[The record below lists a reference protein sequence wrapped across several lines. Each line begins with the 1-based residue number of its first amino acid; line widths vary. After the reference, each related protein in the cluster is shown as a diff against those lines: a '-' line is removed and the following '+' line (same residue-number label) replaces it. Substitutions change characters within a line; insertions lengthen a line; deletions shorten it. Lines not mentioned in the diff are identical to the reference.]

1 MSRMTGAEAIVKSL
15 RQYGTDTLFGLP
27 GGQTYHLFDA
37 VYNEGDGI
45 RVFNSRH
52 EQGVA
57 YMAYGYARSSG
68 RVGVYTVVP
77 GPGVLNTGSALCTA
91 YAGNERV
98 LCLAGQIPS
107 QWIGKGIGF
116 LHEIPDQLGI
126 LQRLTKWAER
136 IEAPADAPRLVN
148 RAFREMCSGRPR
160 PVALE
165 MAPDV
170 MGLQEDVELLPPS
183 PAPEPAQADPDLLEA
198 AARLLGKARRPLIVF
213 GHGCVDAGEELLQV
227 AKILQAPCTTQ
238 WGGKGIIDE
247 RHYLSQPYSAGHR
260 LWAGADAVLA
270 AGTRLDIPQ
279 LQWGLDDG
287 LKIVRIDIDPVQL
300 ANIAEPEIG
309 IVADAKSALADLV
322 TALERHNIAR
332 KSREEELTCLKT
344 AMFREYEQNVGPQME
359 ILKVI
364 REELPEDG
372 FLVDEV
378 TQVGYA
384 SWFGFPVYRPRHF
397 ISSGYQGNLGY
408 GYTTA
413 LGVQAAH
420 PGKKVVALGGDGGF
434 MYQATELATAVK
446 YRLNLVNI
454 VFNNH
459 SYGNV
464 QRAQQEE
471 FGGNVIGSDLSNPDF
486 VRFAES
492 FGAPGLRVE
501 TAGQLRKALRQAFRE
516 TGPVLIEMPSAG
528 MPNPWPYILMPRN
541 RGLKTGDR
549 GRI

>member
-1 MSRMTGAEAIVKSL
+1 MKMITGAEALIKSV
-15 RQYGTDTLFGLP
+15 RRYGVDTIFGLP

-37 VYNEGDGI
+37 IYNEGDSLRI
-45 RVFNSRH
+45 INSRH

-57 YMAYGYARSSG
+57 YMAYGYARSTG

-77 GPGVLNTGSALCTA
+77 GPGTLNTTSALCTA

-107 QWIGKGIGF
+107 QWIGKGVGF

-136 IEAPADAPRLVN
+136 IETPAQAPRLVN
-148 RAFREMCSGRPR
+148 QAFREMNTGRTR
-160 PVALE
+160 PAALE
-165 MAPDV
+165 MAPDI
-170 MGLQEDVELLPPS
+170 MGMREDVELLPPS
-183 PAPEPAQADPDLLEA
+183 PVPEPVQADPDLVEA
-198 AARLLGKARRPLIVF
+198 AARLLGKAKRPLIVF
-213 GHGCVDAGEELLQV
+213 GHGCVDAGPELV
-227 AKILQAPCTTQ
+227 RAAEILQAPCTTL
-238 WGGKGIIDE
+238 WNGKGIIDD
-247 RHYLSQPYSAGHR
+247 RHYLSQPYSAGHQ
-260 LWAGADAVLA
+260 LWATADVVLA
-270 AGTRLDIPQ
+270 VGTRLDNPQ
-279 LQWGLDDG
+279 LQWGLDDD
-287 LKIVRIDIDPVQL
+287 LKIVRIDIDPAQIG
-300 ANIAEPEIG
+300 NIANPEIG
-309 IVADAKSALADLV
+309 IAADAKSALSDLV
-322 TALERHNIAR
+322 AALARHNIAR
-332 KSREEELTCLKT
+332 KSRRDELIGLKT
-344 AMFREYEQNVGPQME
+344 AMFKKFEQDVGPQMR
-359 ILKVI
+359 ILKII

-384 SWFGFPVYRPRHF
+384 SWYGFPVYRPRHF

-413 LGVQAAH
+413 LGVQVAN
-420 PGKKVVALGGDGGF
+420 PDKKVVALGGDGGF
-434 MYQATELATAVK
+434 MYQATEMATAVK

-471 FGGNVIGSDLSNPDF
+471 FGGKVIGSDLCNPDF

-492 FGAPGLRVE
+492 FGALGLRVE
-501 TAGQLRKALRQAFRE
+501 TTGQLRKALQTAFRE
-516 TGPVLIEMPSAG
+516 TGPVLIEMPSDG
-528 MPNPWPYILMPRN
+528 MPSPWPYILLPRN
-541 RGLKTGDR
+541 RGL
-549 GRI
+549 

>member
-1 MSRMTGAEAIVKSL
+1 MTTMTGAEAIIKSV
-15 RQYGTDTLFGLP
+15 RRHGVDTIFGLP

-37 VYNEGDGI
+37 IHNEGDSLRI
-45 RVFNSRH
+45 INSRH

-57 YMAYGYARSSG
+57 YMAYGYARSTG
-68 RVGVYTVVP
+68 RAGVYTVVP
-77 GPGVLNTGSALCTA
+77 GPGILNTTSALCTA

-107 QWIGKGIGF
+107 QWIGKGVGF

-136 IEAPADAPRLVN
+136 IETPAHAPRLVN
-148 RAFREMCSGRPR
+148 RAFQELNSGRIR

-165 MAPDV
+165 MAPDI
-170 MGLQEDVELLPPS
+170 MGMQEDVELLPAS
-183 PAPEPAQADPDLLEA
+183 PVPGPLQGDPDLIEA
-198 AARLLGKARRPLIVF
+198 AARLLGKAKRPLIVI
-213 GHGCVDAGEELLQV
+213 GHGCVDAGPELLQV
-227 AKILQAPCTTQ
+227 AQALQAPCTTL
-238 WGGKGIIDE
+238 WSGKGIVDD
-247 RHYLSQPYSAGHR
+247 RHYLSQPYSAAHR
-260 LWAGADAVLA
+260 LWAVADAILA
-270 AGTRLDIPQ
+270 IGTRLDIPQ
-279 LQWGLDDG
+279 LQWGLDDD
-287 LKIVRIDIDPVQL
+287 LKIVRIDIDAAQIG
-300 ANIAEPEIG
+300 NIANPEIG
-309 IVADAKSALADLV
+309 IVADAKSALSDLV
-322 TALERHNIAR
+322 TALARHNTAR
-332 KSREEELTCLKT
+332 KSRKEELTALKT
-344 AMFREYEQNVGPQME
+344 AMFKKFEQDVGPQMR

-384 SWFGFPVYRPRHF
+384 SWYGFPVYRPRHF
-397 ISSGYQGNLGY
+397 IGSGYQGNLGY

-413 LGVQAAH
+413 LGVQAAN
-420 PGKKVVALGGDGGF
+420 PGRKVVVLGGDGGF
-434 MYQATELATAVK
+434 MYQATEMATAVK

-501 TAGQLRKALRQAFRE
+501 STEQLRKALQMAFKE

-528 MPNPWPYILMPRN
+528 MPSPWPYILMPRN
-541 RGLKTGDR
+541 RGL
-549 GRI
+549 

>member
-1 MSRMTGAEAIVKSL
+1 MNKMSGAEALIKSV
-15 RQYGTDTLFGLP
+15 RRYDVDTIFGLP

-37 VYNEGDGI
+37 VYNEGDAI
-45 RVFNSRH
+45 RIFNSRH

-57 YMAYGYARSSG
+57 YMAYGYARSTG

-77 GPGVLNTGSALCTA
+77 GPGILNTTSALCTA

-107 QWIGKGIGF
+107 KWIGKGVGF

-136 IEAPADAPRLVN
+136 IEKPADAPRLVN
-148 RAFREMCSGRPR
+148 QAFREMNSGRPR

-165 MAPDV
+165 MAPDI
-170 MGLQEDVELLPPS
+170 MGLQEEVELLPPS
-183 PAPEPAQADPDLLEA
+183 PAPEPLRADPDLIEA
-198 AARLLGKARRPLIVF
+198 AARLLGKAKQPLIVF
-213 GHGCVDAGEELLQV
+213 GHGCVDAGTELLQ
-227 AKILQAPCTTQ
+227 AAEILQAPCTTL
-238 WGGKGIIDE
+238 WSGKGIIDD
-247 RHYLSQPYSAGHR
+247 RHYLSQPYAAGHQ
-260 LWAGADAVLA
+260 LWATADVVLA
-270 AGTRLDIPQ
+270 VGTRLDNPQ
-279 LQWGLDDG
+279 LQWGLDDE
-287 LKIVRIDIDPVQL
+287 LKIIRIDIDAEQIT
-300 ANIAEPEIG
+300 NIADPEIG
-309 IVADAKSALADLV
+309 IVADAKSALSDLIS
-322 TALERHNIAR
+322 ALARHNNAR
-332 KSREEELTCLKT
+332 KLRKEELTGLKA
-344 AMFREYEQNVGPQME
+344 AMFRKFEQDVGPQMR

-364 REELPEDG
+364 REELPADG

-384 SWFGFPVYRPRHF
+384 SWYGYPVYRPRHF

-413 LGVQAAH
+413 LGVQIAN
-420 PGKKVVALGGDGGF
+420 PDKKVVVLGGDGGF
-434 MYQATELATAVK
+434 MYQATEMATAVK

-464 QRAQQEE
+464 QRAQQEQ
-471 FGGNVIGSDLSNPDF
+471 FGGNVIGSDLTNPDF

-492 FGAPGLRVE
+492 FGATGFRVE
-501 TAGQLRKALRQAFRE
+501 TTEQLRKALQAAFKE

-528 MPNPWPYILMPRN
+528 MPNPWTYILLPRN
-541 RGLKTGDR
+541 RG
-549 GRI
+549 

>member
-1 MSRMTGAEAIVKSL
+1 MENFQMNKMTGAEALIKSV
-15 RQYGTDTLFGLP
+15 RGYDVDTIFGLP

-37 VYNEGDGI
+37 VYNEGDAI
-45 RVFNSRH
+45 RIFNSRH

-57 YMAYGYARSSG
+57 YMAYGYARSTG

-77 GPGVLNTGSALCTA
+77 GPGILNTTSALCTA

-107 QWIGKGIGF
+107 KWIGKGVGF

-136 IEAPADAPRLVN
+136 IEKPADAPRLVN
-148 RAFREMCSGRPR
+148 QAFREMNSGRPR

-165 MAPDV
+165 MAPDI
-170 MGLQEDVELLPPS
+170 MGLQEEVELLPPS
-183 PAPEPAQADPDLLEA
+183 PAPEPLRADPDLIEA
-198 AARLLGKARRPLIVF
+198 AARLLGKAKQPLIVF
-213 GHGCVDAGEELLQV
+213 GHGCVDAGTELLQ
-227 AKILQAPCTTQ
+227 AAEILQAPCTTL
-238 WGGKGIIDE
+238 WSGKGIIDD
-247 RHYLSQPYSAGHR
+247 RHYLSQPYAAGHQ
-260 LWAGADAVLA
+260 LWATADVVLA
-270 AGTRLDIPQ
+270 VGTRLDNPQ
-279 LQWGLDDG
+279 LQWGLDDE
-287 LKIVRIDIDPVQL
+287 LKIIRIDIDAEQIT
-300 ANIAEPEIG
+300 NIADPEIG
-309 IVADAKSALADLV
+309 IVADAKSALSDLIS
-322 TALERHNIAR
+322 ALARHNNAR
-332 KSREEELTCLKT
+332 KLRKEELTGLKA
-344 AMFREYEQNVGPQME
+344 AMFRKFEQDVGPQMR

-384 SWFGFPVYRPRHF
+384 SWYGYPVYRPRHF

-413 LGVQAAH
+413 LGVQIAN
-420 PGKKVVALGGDGGF
+420 PDKKVVVLGGDGGF
-434 MYQATELATAVK
+434 MYQATEMATAVK

-464 QRAQQEE
+464 QRAQQEQ
-471 FGGNVIGSDLSNPDF
+471 FGGNVIGSDLTNPDF

-492 FGAPGLRVE
+492 FGAPGFRVE
-501 TAGQLRKALRQAFRE
+501 TTGQLRKALQAAFKE

-528 MPNPWPYILMPRN
+528 MPNPWPYILLPRA
-541 RGLKTGDR
+541 RS
-549 GRI
+549 

>member
-1 MSRMTGAEAIVKSL
+1 MTTMNGAEAIIESV
-15 RQYGTDTLFGLP
+15 RQHGVDTIFGLP

-37 VYNEGDGI
+37 IYNAGDGI
-45 RVFNSRH
+45 SIVNSRH

-57 YMAYGYARSSG
+57 YMAYGYARATG
-68 RVGVYTVVP
+68 KVGVYSVVP
-77 GPGVLNTGSALCTA
+77 GPGVLNTTSALCTA

-107 QWIGKGIGF
+107 EWIGKGVGF

-136 IEAPADAPRLVN
+136 IETPAAAPRLVN
-148 RAFREMCSGRPR
+148 RAFREMHSGRPR

-170 MGLQEDVELLPPS
+170 MGREEDVALLPPS
-183 PAPEPAQADPDLLEA
+183 PLPQPAPADPDLTEA
-198 AARLLGKARRPLIVF
+198 AARLLGKAKQPLILI
-213 GHGCVDAGEELLQV
+213 GHGCVDAGAELLQV
-227 AKILQAPCTTQ
+227 AEMLQAPCTAL
-238 WGGKGIIDE
+238 WNGKGTIDD
-247 RHYLSQPYSAGHR
+247 RHYLSQPYAAGHK
-260 LWAGADAVLA
+260 LWAGADVVLA
-270 AGTRLDIPQ
+270 VGTRLDNPQ
-279 LQWGLDDG
+279 LQWGLDDE
-287 LKIVRIDIDPVQL
+287 LKIVRIDIDPAQV
-300 ANIAEPEIG
+300 ANIATPEVG
-309 IVADAKSALADLV
+309 IIADARSALADLAA
-322 TALERHNIAR
+322 ALPRHNMAR
-332 KSREEELTCLKT
+332 TPRRQELTDLKA
-344 AMFREYEQNVGPQME
+344 AMFREFEQNVGPQME

-384 SWFGFPVYRPRHF
+384 SWYGFPVYQPRHF

-413 LGVQAAH
+413 LGVQVAH
-420 PGKKVVALGGDGGF
+420 PDKKVVALGGDGGF

-454 VFNNH
+454 VFNNNA
-459 SYGNV
+459 YGNV
-464 QRAQQEE
+464 KRAQQEE
-471 FGGNVIGSDLSNPDF
+471 FGGNIIGSDLANPDF

-492 FGAPGLRVE
+492 FGVPGFRAK
-501 TAGQLRKALRQAFRE
+501 TPAQLRQALKAAFKE
-516 TGPVLIEMPSAG
+516 PGPALIEMPGAD
-528 MPNPWPYILMPRN
+528 MPSPWPYILLPRV
-541 RGLKTGDR
+541 RS
-549 GRI
+549 

>member
-1 MSRMTGAEAIVKSL
+1 MNKMTGAEALIKSV
-15 RQYGTDTLFGLP
+15 RSYDVDTIFGLP

-37 VYNEGDGI
+37 VYNEGDAI
-45 RVFNSRH
+45 RIFNSRH

-57 YMAYGYARSSG
+57 YMAYGYARSTG

-77 GPGVLNTGSALCTA
+77 GPGILNTTSALCTA

-107 QWIGKGIGF
+107 KWIGKGVGF

-136 IEAPADAPRLVN
+136 IEKPADAPRLVN
-148 RAFREMCSGRPR
+148 QAFREMNSGRPR

-165 MAPDV
+165 MAPDI
-170 MGLQEDVELLPPS
+170 MGLQEEVELLPPS
-183 PAPEPAQADPDLLEA
+183 PAPEPLRADPDLIEA
-198 AARLLGKARRPLIVF
+198 AARLLGKAKQPLIVF
-213 GHGCVDAGEELLQV
+213 GHGCVDAGTELLQ
-227 AKILQAPCTTQ
+227 AAEILQAPCTTL
-238 WGGKGIIDE
+238 WSGKGIIDD
-247 RHYLSQPYSAGHR
+247 RHYLSQPYAAGHQ
-260 LWAGADAVLA
+260 LWATADVVLA
-270 AGTRLDIPQ
+270 VGTRLDNPQ
-279 LQWGLDDG
+279 LQWGLDDE
-287 LKIVRIDIDPVQL
+287 LKIIRIDIDAEQIT
-300 ANIAEPEIG
+300 NIADPEIG
-309 IVADAKSALADLV
+309 IVADAKSALSDLIS
-322 TALERHNIAR
+322 ALARHNNAR
-332 KSREEELTCLKT
+332 KLRKEELTGLKA
-344 AMFREYEQNVGPQME
+344 AMFRKFEQDVGPQMR

-384 SWFGFPVYRPRHF
+384 SWYGYPVYRPRHF

-413 LGVQAAH
+413 LGVQIANTD
-420 PGKKVVALGGDGGF
+420 KKVVVLGGDGGF
-434 MYQATELATAVK
+434 MYQATEMATAVK

-464 QRAQQEE
+464 QRAQQEQ
-471 FGGNVIGSDLSNPDF
+471 FGGNVIGSDLTNPDF

-492 FGAPGLRVE
+492 FGAPGFRVDTTE
-501 TAGQLRKALRQAFRE
+501 QLRKALQAAFKE

-528 MPNPWPYILMPRN
+528 MPSPWPYIILPRA
-541 RGLKTGDR
+541 RP
-549 GRI
+549 

>member
-1 MSRMTGAEAIVKSL
+1 MNKMTGAEALIKSVH
-15 RQYGTDTLFGLP
+15 RYDVNTIFGLP

-37 VYNEGDGI
+37 VYNEGDTI
-45 RVFNSRH
+45 RIFNSRH

-57 YMAYGYARSSG
+57 YMAYGYARSTG

-77 GPGVLNTGSALCTA
+77 GPGILNTTSALCTA

-107 QWIGKGIGF
+107 KWIGKGVGF

-136 IEAPADAPRLVN
+136 IEKPADTPRLVN
-148 RAFREMCSGRPR
+148 QAFREMNSGRPR

-165 MAPDV
+165 MAPDI
-170 MGLQEDVELLPPS
+170 MGLQEEVELLPPS
-183 PAPEPAQADPDLLEA
+183 PAPEPLRADPDLIEA
-198 AARLLGKARRPLIVF
+198 AARLLGKAKQPLIVF
-213 GHGCVDAGEELLQV
+213 GHGCVDAGTELLQ
-227 AKILQAPCTTQ
+227 AAEILQAPCTTL
-238 WGGKGIIDE
+238 WSGKGIIDD
-247 RHYLSQPYSAGHR
+247 RHYLSQPYAAGHQ
-260 LWAGADAVLA
+260 LWATADVVLA
-270 AGTRLDIPQ
+270 VGTRLDNPQ
-279 LQWGLDDG
+279 LQWGLDDE
-287 LKIVRIDIDPVQL
+287 LKIIRIDIDAEQIT
-300 ANIAEPEIG
+300 NIADPEIG
-309 IVADAKSALADLV
+309 IVADAKSSLSDLV
-322 TALERHNIAR
+322 TALTRHNIAR
-332 KSREEELTCLKT
+332 KSGKEELTGLKA
-344 AMFREYEQNVGPQME
+344 AMFRKFEQDVGPQMS

-384 SWFGFPVYRPRHF
+384 SWYGFPVYRPRHF

-413 LGVQAAH
+413 LGVQIAN
-420 PGKKVVALGGDGGF
+420 PDKKVVVLGGDGGF
-434 MYQATELATAVK
+434 MYQATEMATAVK

-464 QRAQQEE
+464 QRAQQEQ
-471 FGGNVIGSDLSNPDF
+471 FGGNVIGSDLTNPDF

-492 FGAPGLRVE
+492 FGAPGFRVDTTE
-501 TAGQLRKALRQAFRE
+501 QLRKALQAAFKE

-528 MPNPWPYILMPRN
+528 MPSPWPYIILPRA
-541 RGLKTGDR
+541 RP
-549 GRI
+549 

>member
-1 MSRMTGAEAIVKSL
+1 MNKMTGAEALIKSV
-15 RQYGTDTLFGLP
+15 RSYDVDTIFGLP

-37 VYNEGDGI
+37 VYNEGDAI
-45 RVFNSRH
+45 RIFNSRH

-57 YMAYGYARSSG
+57 YMAYGYARSTG

-77 GPGVLNTGSALCTA
+77 GPGILNTTSALCTA

-107 QWIGKGIGF
+107 KWIGKGVGF

-136 IEAPADAPRLVN
+136 IEKPADAPRLVN
-148 RAFREMCSGRPR
+148 QAFREMNSGRPR

-165 MAPDV
+165 MAPDI
-170 MGLQEDVELLPPS
+170 MGLQEEVEQLPPS
-183 PAPEPAQADPDLLEA
+183 PAPEPLRADPDLIEA
-198 AARLLGKARRPLIVF
+198 AARLLGKAKQPLIVF
-213 GHGCVDAGEELLQV
+213 GHGCVDAGTELLQ
-227 AKILQAPCTTQ
+227 AAEILQAPCTTL
-238 WGGKGIIDE
+238 WSGKGIIDD
-247 RHYLSQPYSAGHR
+247 RHYLSQPYAAGHQ
-260 LWAGADAVLA
+260 LWATADVVLA
-270 AGTRLDIPQ
+270 VGTRLDNPQ
-279 LQWGLDDG
+279 LQWGLDDE
-287 LKIVRIDIDPVQL
+287 LKIIRIDIDAEQIT
-300 ANIAEPEIG
+300 NIADPEIG
-309 IVADAKSALADLV
+309 IVADAKSALSDLIS
-322 TALERHNIAR
+322 ALARHNNAR
-332 KSREEELTCLKT
+332 KLRKEELTGLKA
-344 AMFREYEQNVGPQME
+344 AMFRKFEQDVGPQMR

-384 SWFGFPVYRPRHF
+384 SWYGFPVYRPRHF

-413 LGVQAAH
+413 LGVQIAN
-420 PGKKVVALGGDGGF
+420 PDKKVVVLGGDGGF
-434 MYQATELATAVK
+434 MYQATEMATAVK

-464 QRAQQEE
+464 QRAQQEQ
-471 FGGNVIGSDLSNPDF
+471 FGGNVIGSDLTNPDF

-492 FGAPGLRVE
+492 FGATGFRVE
-501 TAGQLRKALRQAFRE
+501 TTEQLRKALQAAFKE

-528 MPNPWPYILMPRN
+528 MPNPWPYILLPRN
-541 RGLKTGDR
+541 RG
-549 GRI
+549 

>member
-1 MSRMTGAEAIVKSL
+1 MNKMTGAEALIKSV
-15 RQYGTDTLFGLP
+15 RSYDVDTIFGLP

-37 VYNEGDGI
+37 VYNEGDAI
-45 RVFNSRH
+45 RIFNSRH

-57 YMAYGYARSSG
+57 YMAYGYARSTG

-77 GPGVLNTGSALCTA
+77 GPGILNTTSALCTA

-107 QWIGKGIGF
+107 KWIGKGVGF

-136 IEAPADAPRLVN
+136 IEKPADAPRLVN
-148 RAFREMCSGRPR
+148 QAFREMNSGRPR

-165 MAPDV
+165 MAPDI
-170 MGLQEDVELLPPS
+170 MGLQEEVELLPPS
-183 PAPEPAQADPDLLEA
+183 PAPEPLRADPDLIEA
-198 AARLLGKARRPLIVF
+198 AARLLGKAKQPLIVF
-213 GHGCVDAGEELLQV
+213 GHGCVDAGTELLQ
-227 AKILQAPCTTQ
+227 AAEILQAPCTTL
-238 WGGKGIIDE
+238 WSGKGIIDD
-247 RHYLSQPYSAGHR
+247 RHYLSQPYAAGHQ
-260 LWAGADAVLA
+260 LWATADVVLA
-270 AGTRLDIPQ
+270 VGTRLDNPQ
-279 LQWGLDDG
+279 LQWGLDDE
-287 LKIVRIDIDPVQL
+287 LKIIRIDIDAEQIT
-300 ANIAEPEIG
+300 NIADPEIG
-309 IVADAKSALADLV
+309 IVADAKSALSDLIS
-322 TALERHNIAR
+322 ALARHNNAR
-332 KSREEELTCLKT
+332 KLRKEELTGLKA
-344 AMFREYEQNVGPQME
+344 AMFRKFEQDVGPQMR

-384 SWFGFPVYRPRHF
+384 SWYGYPVYRPRHF

-413 LGVQAAH
+413 LGVQIAN
-420 PGKKVVALGGDGGF
+420 PDKKVVVLGGDGGF
-434 MYQATELATAVK
+434 MYQATEMATAVK

-464 QRAQQEE
+464 QRAQQEQ
-471 FGGNVIGSDLSNPDF
+471 FGGNVIGSDLTNPDF

-492 FGAPGLRVE
+492 FGAPGFRVE
-501 TAGQLRKALRQAFRE
+501 TTGQLRKALQAAFKE

-528 MPNPWPYILMPRN
+528 MPNPWPYILLPRA
-541 RGLKTGDR
+541 RS
-549 GRI
+549 

>member
-1 MSRMTGAEAIVKSL
+1 MNKMTGAEALIKSV
-15 RQYGTDTLFGLP
+15 RSYDVDTIFGLP

-37 VYNEGDGI
+37 VYNEGDAI
-45 RVFNSRH
+45 RIFNSRH

-57 YMAYGYARSSG
+57 YMAYGYARSTG

-77 GPGVLNTGSALCTA
+77 GPGILNTTSALCTA

-107 QWIGKGIGF
+107 KWIGKGVGF

-126 LQRLTKWAER
+126 LQRLTKWVER
-136 IEAPADAPRLVN
+136 IEKPADAPRLVN
-148 RAFREMCSGRPR
+148 QAFREMNSGRPR

-165 MAPDV
+165 MAPDI
-170 MGLQEDVELLPPS
+170 MGLQEEVELLPPS
-183 PAPEPAQADPDLLEA
+183 PAPEPLRADPDLIEA
-198 AARLLGKARRPLIVF
+198 AARLLGKAKQPLIVF
-213 GHGCVDAGEELLQV
+213 GHGCVDAGTELLQ
-227 AKILQAPCTTQ
+227 AAEILQAPCTTL
-238 WGGKGIIDE
+238 WSGKGIIDD
-247 RHYLSQPYSAGHR
+247 RHYLSQPYAAGHQ
-260 LWAGADAVLA
+260 LWATADVVLA
-270 AGTRLDIPQ
+270 VGTRLDNPQ
-279 LQWGLDDG
+279 LQWGLDDE
-287 LKIVRIDIDPVQL
+287 LKIIRIDIDAEQIT
-300 ANIAEPEIG
+300 NIADPEIG
-309 IVADAKSALADLV
+309 IVADAKSALSDLIS
-322 TALERHNIAR
+322 ALARHNNAR
-332 KSREEELTCLKT
+332 KLRKEELTGLKA
-344 AMFREYEQNVGPQME
+344 AMFRKFEQDVGPQMR

-384 SWFGFPVYRPRHF
+384 SWYGYPVYRPRHF

-413 LGVQAAH
+413 LGVQIAN
-420 PGKKVVALGGDGGF
+420 PDKKVVVLGGDGGF
-434 MYQATELATAVK
+434 MYQATEMATAVK

-464 QRAQQEE
+464 QRAQQEQ
-471 FGGNVIGSDLSNPDF
+471 FGGNVIGSDLTNPDF

-492 FGAPGLRVE
+492 FGAPGFRVE
-501 TAGQLRKALRQAFRE
+501 TTRQLRKALQAAFKE

-528 MPNPWPYILMPRN
+528 MPSPWPYIILPRA
-541 RGLKTGDR
+541 RP
-549 GRI
+549 

>member
-1 MSRMTGAEAIVKSL
+1 MNKMTGAEALIKSV
-15 RQYGTDTLFGLP
+15 RRYDVNTIFGLP

-37 VYNEGDGI
+37 VYNEGDAI
-45 RVFNSRH
+45 RIFNSRH

-57 YMAYGYARSSG
+57 YMAYGYARSTG

-77 GPGVLNTGSALCTA
+77 GPGILNTTSALCTA

-107 QWIGKGIGF
+107 KWIGKGVGF

-136 IEAPADAPRLVN
+136 IEKPADTPRLVN
-148 RAFREMCSGRPR
+148 QAFREMNSGRPR

-165 MAPDV
+165 MAPDI
-170 MGLQEDVELLPPS
+170 MGLQEEVELLPPS
-183 PAPEPAQADPDLLEA
+183 PAPEPLRADPDLIEA
-198 AARLLGKARRPLIVF
+198 AARLLGKAKQPLIVF
-213 GHGCVDAGEELLQV
+213 GHGCVDAGTELLQ
-227 AKILQAPCTTQ
+227 AAEILQAPCTTL
-238 WGGKGIIDE
+238 WSGKGIIDD
-247 RHYLSQPYSAGHR
+247 RHYLSQPYAAGHQ
-260 LWAGADAVLA
+260 LWATADVVLA
-270 AGTRLDIPQ
+270 VGTRLDNPQ
-279 LQWGLDDG
+279 LQWGLDDE
-287 LKIVRIDIDPVQL
+287 LKIIRIDIDAEQIT
-300 ANIAEPEIG
+300 NIADPEIG
-309 IVADAKSALADLV
+309 IVADAKSALSDLIS
-322 TALERHNIAR
+322 ALARHNNAR
-332 KSREEELTCLKT
+332 KLRKEELTGLKA
-344 AMFREYEQNVGPQME
+344 AMFRKFEQDVGPQMH

-384 SWFGFPVYRPRHF
+384 SWYGFPVYRPRHF

-413 LGVQAAH
+413 LGVQIAN
-420 PGKKVVALGGDGGF
+420 PDKKVVVLGGDGGF
-434 MYQATELATAVK
+434 MYQATEMATAVK

-464 QRAQQEE
+464 QRAQQEQ
-471 FGGNVIGSDLSNPDF
+471 FGGNVIGSDLTNPDF

-492 FGAPGLRVE
+492 FGAPGFRVDTTE
-501 TAGQLRKALRQAFRE
+501 QLRKALQAAFKE

-528 MPNPWPYILMPRN
+528 MPSPWPYIILPRA
-541 RGLKTGDR
+541 RP
-549 GRI
+549 

>member
-1 MSRMTGAEAIVKSL
+1 MITGAEALIKSV
-15 RQYGTDTLFGLP
+15 RRYGVDTIFGLP

-37 VYNEGDGI
+37 IYNEGDSLRI
-45 RVFNSRH
+45 INSRH

-57 YMAYGYARSSG
+57 YMAYGYARSTG

-77 GPGVLNTGSALCTA
+77 GPGTLNTTSALCTA

-107 QWIGKGIGF
+107 QWIGKGVGF

-136 IEAPADAPRLVN
+136 IETPAQAPRLVN
-148 RAFREMCSGRPR
+148 QAFREMNTGRTR
-160 PVALE
+160 PAALE
-165 MAPDV
+165 MAPDI
-170 MGLQEDVELLPPS
+170 MGRREDVELLHPS
-183 PAPEPAQADPDLLEA
+183 PVPEPVQADPDLVEA
-198 AARLLGKARRPLIVF
+198 AARLLGKAKRPLIVF
-213 GHGCVDAGEELLQV
+213 GHGCVDAGPELVQ
-227 AKILQAPCTTQ
+227 AAEILQAPCTTL
-238 WGGKGIIDE
+238 WNGKGIIDD
-247 RHYLSQPYSAGHR
+247 RHYLSQPYGAGHQ
-260 LWAGADAVLA
+260 LWATADVVLA
-270 AGTRLDIPQ
+270 VGTRLDNPQ
-279 LQWGLDDG
+279 LQWGLDDD
-287 LKIVRIDIDPVQL
+287 LKIVRIDIDPAQIG
-300 ANIAEPEIG
+300 NIANPEIG
-309 IVADAKSALADLV
+309 IAADAKSALSDLV
-322 TALERHNIAR
+322 AALARHNIAR
-332 KSREEELTCLKT
+332 KSRRDELIGLKA
-344 AMFREYEQNVGPQME
+344 AMFKKFEQDVGPQMR
-359 ILKVI
+359 ILKII

-384 SWFGFPVYRPRHF
+384 SWYGFPVYRPRHF

-413 LGVQAAH
+413 LGVQVAY
-420 PGKKVVALGGDGGF
+420 PDKKVIALGGDGGF
-434 MYQATELATAVK
+434 MYQATEMATAVK

-471 FGGNVIGSDLSNPDF
+471 FGGNVIGSDLCNPDF

-492 FGAPGLRVE
+492 FGALGLRVE
-501 TAGQLRKALRQAFRE
+501 TTGQLRKALQTAFRE
-516 TGPVLIEMPSAG
+516 TGPVLIEMPSDG
-528 MPNPWPYILMPRN
+528 MPSPWPYILLPRN
-541 RGLKTGDR
+541 RGL
-549 GRI
+549 

>member
-1 MSRMTGAEAIVKSL
+1 MGKMTGAEALIKSV
-15 RQYGTDTLFGLP
+15 RRHDVDTIFGLP

-37 VYNEGDGI
+37 IYNEGDSLRI
-45 RVFNSRH
+45 INSRH

-57 YMAYGYARSSG
+57 YMAYGYARSTG

-77 GPGVLNTGSALCTA
+77 GPGILNTASALCTA

-107 QWIGKGIGF
+107 QWIGKGVGF

-136 IEAPADAPRLVN
+136 IEKPADAPRLVN
-148 RAFREMCSGRPR
+148 QAFRELNSGRTR

-165 MAPDV
+165 MSPDI

-183 PAPEPAQADPDLLEA
+183 PVPEPVQADPDLVEA
-198 AARLLGKARRPLIVF
+198 AARLLGKAKSPLIVI
-213 GHGCVDAGEELLQV
+213 GHGCVDAGAELLQV
-227 AKILQAPCTTQ
+227 AEILQAPCTTL
-238 WGGKGIIDE
+238 WSGKGIIDD
-247 RHYLSQPYSAGHR
+247 RHYLSQPYGAGHQ
-260 LWAGADAVLA
+260 LWATADVVLA
-270 AGTRLDIPQ
+270 VGTRLDNPQ
-279 LQWGLDDG
+279 LQWGLDDD
-287 LKIVRIDIDPVQL
+287 LKIVRIDIDAAQIG
-300 ANIAEPEIG
+300 NIANPEIG
-309 IVADAKSALADLV
+309 IVADAKSALSDLV
-322 TALERHNIAR
+322 TALARHNIAR
-332 KSREEELTCLKT
+332 KSRKEELAGLKT
-344 AMFREYEQNVGPQME
+344 AMFRKFEQDVGPQME
-359 ILKVI
+359 ILKVV

-384 SWFGFPVYRPRHF
+384 SWYGFPVYRPRQF
-397 ISSGYQGNLGY
+397 IGSGYQGNLGY

-413 LGVQAAH
+413 LGVQIAN
-420 PGKKVVALGGDGGF
+420 PGRKVVVLGGDGGF
-434 MYQATELATAVK
+434 MYQATEMATAVK

-492 FGAPGLRVE
+492 FGAPGFRVE
-501 TAGQLRKALRQAFRE
+501 TTEQLRKALQAAFKE
-516 TGPVLIEMPSAG
+516 TGPVLIEMPSDG
-528 MPNPWPYILMPRN
+528 MPSPWPYILLPRN
-541 RGLKTGDR
+541 RGL
-549 GRI
+549 

>member
-1 MSRMTGAEAIVKSL
+1 MNKMTGAEALIKSV
-15 RQYGTDTLFGLP
+15 RSYDVDTIFGLP

-37 VYNEGDGI
+37 VYNEGDAI
-45 RVFNSRH
+45 RIFNSRH

-57 YMAYGYARSSG
+57 YMAYGYARSTG

-77 GPGVLNTGSALCTA
+77 GPGILNTTSALCTA

-107 QWIGKGIGF
+107 KWIGKGVGF

-136 IEAPADAPRLVN
+136 IEKPADAPRLVN
-148 RAFREMCSGRPR
+148 QAFREMNSGRPR

-165 MAPDV
+165 MAPDI
-170 MGLQEDVELLPPS
+170 MGLQEEVELLPPS
-183 PAPEPAQADPDLLEA
+183 PAPEHLRADPDLIEA
-198 AARLLGKARRPLIVF
+198 AARLLGKAKQPLIVF
-213 GHGCVDAGEELLQV
+213 GHGCVDAGTELLQ
-227 AKILQAPCTTQ
+227 AAEILQAPCTTL
-238 WGGKGIIDE
+238 WSGKGIIDD
-247 RHYLSQPYSAGHR
+247 RHYLSQPYAAGHQ
-260 LWAGADAVLA
+260 LWATADVVLA
-270 AGTRLDIPQ
+270 VGTRLDNPQ
-279 LQWGLDDG
+279 LQWGLDDE
-287 LKIVRIDIDPVQL
+287 LKIIRIDIDAEQIT
-300 ANIAEPEIG
+300 NIADPEIG
-309 IVADAKSALADLV
+309 IVADAKSALSDLIS
-322 TALERHNIAR
+322 ALARHNNAR
-332 KSREEELTCLKT
+332 KLRKEELTGLKA
-344 AMFREYEQNVGPQME
+344 AMFRKFEQDVGPQMR

-378 TQVGYA
+378 TQAGYA
-384 SWFGFPVYRPRHF
+384 SWYGFPVYRPRHF

-413 LGVQAAH
+413 LGVQIAN
-420 PGKKVVALGGDGGF
+420 PDKKVVVLGGDGGF
-434 MYQATELATAVK
+434 MYQATEMATAVK

-464 QRAQQEE
+464 QRAQQEQ
-471 FGGNVIGSDLSNPDF
+471 FGGNVIGSDLTNPDF

-492 FGAPGLRVE
+492 FGAPGFRVE
-501 TAGQLRKALRQAFRE
+501 TTEQLRNALQAAFKE
-516 TGPVLIEMPSAG
+516 TGPVLIEMPSTG
-528 MPNPWPYILMPRN
+528 MPSPWPYILLPRN
-541 RGLKTGDR
+541 RG
-549 GRI
+549 

>member
-1 MSRMTGAEAIVKSL
+1 MSTMTGAEALIKSV
-15 RQYGTDTLFGLP
+15 RRYGVDTIFGLP

-37 VYNEGDGI
+37 VYNEGDGLRI
-45 RVFNSRH
+45 FNSRH

-68 RVGVYTVVP
+68 RVGVYSVVP
-77 GPGVLNTGSALCTA
+77 GPGVLNTTSALCTA

-107 QWIGKGIGF
+107 QWIGKGVGF

-126 LQRLTKWAER
+126 LRRLTKWAER
-136 IEAPADAPRLVN
+136 IEKPADAPRLVN
-148 RAFREMCSGRPR
+148 QAFLEMNSGRRR

-165 MAPDV
+165 MAPDI
-170 MGLQEDVELLPPS
+170 MGLREDVELLPPS
-183 PAPEPAQADPDLLEA
+183 PVPEPVQADSELIEA
-198 AARLLGKARRPLIVF
+198 AARLLGKAKQPLIVI
-213 GHGCVDAGEELLQV
+213 GHGCVDAAQELLQV
-227 AKILQAPCTTQ
+227 AEMLQAPCTTL
-238 WGGKGIIDE
+238 WNGKGIIDD
-247 RHYLSQPYSAGHR
+247 RHYLSQPYSAGQQ
-260 LWAGADAVLA
+260 LWATADVVLA
-270 AGTRLDIPQ
+270 VGTRLDNPQ
-279 LQWGLDDG
+279 LQWGLDDD
-287 LKIVRIDIDPVQL
+287 LKIIRIDIDPAQI
-300 ANIAEPEIG
+300 ANIANPEIG
-309 IVADAKSALADLV
+309 IIADAKSALSELV
-322 TALERHNIAR
+322 TALARHNIAR
-332 KSREEELTCLKT
+332 KSRREELTGLKAT
-344 AMFREYEQNVGPQME
+344 MFRKFEQDVGPQMR

-384 SWFGFPVYRPRHF
+384 SWYGFPVYRPRHF

-413 LGVQAAH
+413 LGVQIAH
-420 PGKKVVALGGDGGF
+420 PDKKVVALGGDGGF
-434 MYQATELATAVK
+434 MYQATEMATAVK

-459 SYGNV
+459 AYGNV
-464 QRAQQEE
+464 RRDQQEN
-471 FGGNVIGSDLSNPDF
+471 FAGNVIGSELSNPDF

-492 FGAPGLRVE
+492 FGAPGFRVE
-501 TAGQLRKALRQAFRE
+501 TAEQLRKALQAAFKE

-528 MPNPWPYILMPRN
+528 MPNPWPYILLPRN
-541 RGLKTGDR
+541 RGLAAT
-549 GRI
+549 

>member
-1 MSRMTGAEAIVKSL
+1 MTTMTGAEAIIKSI
-15 RQYGTDTLFGLP
+15 RRYDVDTVFGLP

-37 VYNEGDGI
+37 IHNEGDSL
-45 RVFNSRH
+45 RVVNSRH

-57 YMAYGYARSSG
+57 YMAYGYARSTG

-77 GPGVLNTGSALCTA
+77 GPGILNTTSALCTA

-107 QWIGKGIGF
+107 QWIGRGVGF

-136 IEAPADAPRLVN
+136 IEKPADAPALVN
-148 RAFREMCSGRPR
+148 RAFREMNSGRTR

-165 MAPDV
+165 MAPDI
-170 MGLQEDVELLPPS
+170 MGLREDVELLPAS
-183 PAPEPAQADPDLLEA
+183 PAPDPVQADPDLIEA
-198 AARLLGKARRPLIVF
+198 AARLLGKAKSPLIVI
-213 GHGCVDAGEELLQV
+213 GHGCVDAGPELLQV
-227 AKILQAPCTTQ
+227 AEKLQAPCTTL
-238 WGGKGIIDE
+238 WSGKGIIDE

-260 LWAGADAVLA
+260 VWATADVVLA
-270 AGTRLDIPQ
+270 AGTRLDNPQ
-279 LQWGLDDG
+279 LQWGLDEN
-287 LKIVRIDIDPVQL
+287 LKIIRIDIDAAQIT
-300 ANIAEPEIG
+300 NIADPEIG
-309 IVADAKSALADLV
+309 IVADAKSALSGLAA
-322 TALERHNIAR
+322 ALERHNIAR
-332 KSREEELTCLKT
+332 KSRKEELSGLKT
-344 AMFREYEQNVGPQME
+344 AMFRKYEQDVGPQMQ

-384 SWFGFPVYRPRHF
+384 SWYGFPVYRPRHY

-413 LGVQAAH
+413 LGVQIAN
-420 PGKKVVALGGDGGF
+420 PGRKVVVLGGDGGF
-434 MYQATELATAVK
+434 MYQATEMATAVK

-459 SYGNV
+459 AYGNV

-492 FGAPGLRVE
+492 FGAPGFRAQTPE
-501 TAGQLRKALRQAFRE
+501 QLRKALQAAFKE
-516 TGPVLIEMPSAG
+516 TGPVLIEMPSTG
-528 MPNPWPYILMPRN
+528 MPSPWPYVLLPRN
-541 RGLKTGDR
+541 RGL
-549 GRI
+549 

>member
-1 MSRMTGAEAIVKSL
+1 MNKMTGAEALIKSV
-15 RQYGTDTLFGLP
+15 RRYNVDTVFGLP

-37 VYNEGDGI
+37 IYNAGDSLRI
-45 RVFNSRH
+45 INSRH

-77 GPGVLNTGSALCTA
+77 GPGILNTTSALCTA

-107 QWIGKGIGF
+107 AWIDKGVGF
-116 LHEIPDQLGI
+116 LHEIPDQLG
-126 LQRLTKWAER
+126 LLRHLTKWAER
-136 IEAPADAPRLVN
+136 IEKPADAPRLVN
-148 RAFREMCSGRPR
+148 QAFREMNSGRPR

-165 MAPDV
+165 MAPDI
-170 MGLQEDVELLPPS
+170 MGLQQDVELLPPS
-183 PAPEPAQADPDLLEA
+183 PAPEPPRADPDLIEA
-198 AARLLGKARRPLIVF
+198 AARLLGKAKNPLIII
-213 GHGCVDAGEELLQV
+213 GHGCVDAGAELKQV
-227 AKILQAPCTTQ
+227 AEILQAPCTTL
-238 WGGKGIIDE
+238 WSGKGIIDD
-247 RHYLSQPYSAGHR
+247 RHYLSQPYCAGHQ
-260 LWAGADAVLA
+260 LWAGADVVLA
-270 AGTRLDIPQ
+270 AGTRLDNPQ
-279 LQWGLDDG
+279 LQWGLDDE
-287 LKIVRIDIDPVQL
+287 LKIIRVDIDAAQVAQ
-300 ANIAEPEIG
+300 IARPEIG
-309 IVADAKSALADLV
+309 IVADAKSALADLAA
-322 TALERHNIAR
+322 ALERHSIAR
-332 KSREEELTCLKT
+332 RSRKEELTSLK
-344 AMFREYEQNVGPQME
+344 AGMFDKFERDVGPQMQ

-384 SWFGFPVYRPRHF
+384 SWYGFPVYRPRHF

-413 LGVQAAH
+413 LGVQVAH
-420 PGKKVVALGGDGGF
+420 PGRKVVVLGGDGGF
-434 MYQATELATAVK
+434 MYQATEMATAVK

-471 FGGNVIGSDLSNPDF
+471 FGGNIIGSDLSNPDF

-492 FGAPGLRVE
+492 FGAPGFRAE
-501 TAGQLRKALRQAFRE
+501 TPEQLRKALQAAFKE
-516 TGPVLIEMPSAG
+516 TGPVLIEMTSAG
-528 MPNPWPYILMPRN
+528 MPSPWPYILLPRN
-541 RGLKTGDR
+541 RGL
-549 GRI
+549 

>member
-1 MSRMTGAEAIVKSL
+1 MTNMTGAEAIIKSV
-15 RQYGTDTLFGLP
+15 RRYDVDTIFGLP

-37 VYNEGDGI
+37 VYNEGDAVRI
-45 RVFNSRH
+45 FNARH

-57 YMAYGYARSSG
+57 YMAYGYARSTG
-68 RVGVYTVVP
+68 KVGVYTVVP
-77 GPGVLNTGSALCTA
+77 GPGILNTGSALCTA

-107 QWIGKGIGF
+107 EWIGKGVGF

-126 LQRLTKWAER
+126 LQRLTKWAQR
-136 IEAPADAPRLVN
+136 IETPAEAPRLVN
-148 RAFREMCSGRPR
+148 RAFREMNSGRPR

-165 MAPDV
+165 MAPDI
-170 MGLQEDVELLPPS
+170 MGLEEDVELLPPS
-183 PAPEPAQADPDLLEA
+183 PAPEPVKADPDLLEA
-198 AARLLGKARRPLIVF
+198 AARLLGKAGRPLIIF

-227 AKILQAPCTTQ
+227 ANILQAPCTTQ

-260 LWAGADAVLA
+260 LWAKADVALAV
-270 AGTRLDIPQ
+270 GTRLDVPQ
-279 LQWGLDDG
+279 LQWGLDDE
-287 LKIVRIDIDPVQL
+287 LKIIRIDIDPAQV

-309 IVADAKSALADLV
+309 IVADAKSALADLAA
-322 TALERHNIAR
+322 ALERHNIAR
-332 KSREEELTCLKT
+332 KSREEELTGLKA
-344 AMFREYEQNVGPQME
+344 AMFEEFERNVGPQMQ

-384 SWFGFPVYRPRHF
+384 SWYGFPVYRPRHF

-446 YRLNLVNI
+446 YGLNLVNI

-471 FGGNVIGSDLSNPDF
+471 FEGNVIGSDLTNPDF

-492 FGAPGLRVE
+492 FGVPGFRVE
-501 TAGQLRKALRQAFRE
+501 TPEQLRKALQQAFRE
-516 TGPVLIEMPSAG
+516 TGPALIEMPSDG
-528 MPNPWPYILMPRN
+528 MPSPWPYILMPRN
-541 RGLKTGDR
+541 RGKMVGSE
-549 GRI
+549 

>member
-1 MSRMTGAEAIVKSL
+1 MNKMTGAEALIKSV
-15 RQYGTDTLFGLP
+15 RSYDVDTIFGLP

-37 VYNEGDGI
+37 VYNEGDALRI
-45 RVFNSRH
+45 FNSRH

-57 YMAYGYARSSG
+57 YMAYGYARSTG

-77 GPGVLNTGSALCTA
+77 GPGILNTTSALCTA

-107 QWIGKGIGF
+107 KWIGKGVGF

-136 IEAPADAPRLVN
+136 IEKPADAPRLVN
-148 RAFREMCSGRPR
+148 QAFREMNSGRPR

-165 MAPDV
+165 MAPDI
-170 MGLQEDVELLPPS
+170 MGLQEEVELLPPS
-183 PAPEPAQADPDLLEA
+183 PAPEPLRADPDLIEA
-198 AARLLGKARRPLIVF
+198 AARLLGKAKQPLVVF
-213 GHGCVDAGEELLQV
+213 GHGCVDAGTELLQ
-227 AKILQAPCTTQ
+227 AAEILQAPCTTL
-238 WGGKGIIDE
+238 WSGKGIIDD
-247 RHYLSQPYSAGHR
+247 RHYLSQPYAAGHQ
-260 LWAGADAVLA
+260 LWATADVVLA
-270 AGTRLDIPQ
+270 VGTRLDNPQ
-279 LQWGLDDG
+279 LQWGLDDE
-287 LKIVRIDIDPVQL
+287 LKIIRIDIDAEQIT
-300 ANIAEPEIG
+300 NIADPEIG
-309 IVADAKSALADLV
+309 IVADAKSALSDLIS
-322 TALERHNIAR
+322 ALARHNNAR
-332 KSREEELTCLKT
+332 KLRKEELTGLKA
-344 AMFREYEQNVGPQME
+344 AMFRKFEQDVGPQMR

-384 SWFGFPVYRPRHF
+384 SWYGFPVYRPRHF

-413 LGVQAAH
+413 LGVQIAN
-420 PGKKVVALGGDGGF
+420 PDKKVVVLGGDGGF
-434 MYQATELATAVK
+434 MYQATEMATAVK

-464 QRAQQEE
+464 QRAQQEQ
-471 FGGNVIGSDLSNPDF
+471 FGGNVIGSDLTNPDF

-492 FGAPGLRVE
+492 FGAPGFRVE
-501 TAGQLRKALRQAFRE
+501 TTEQLRKALQAAFKE
-516 TGPVLIEMPSAG
+516 AGPVLIEMPSTG
-528 MPNPWPYILMPRN
+528 MPSPWPYILLPRN
-541 RGLKTGDR
+541 RG
-549 GRI
+549 

>member
-1 MSRMTGAEAIVKSL
+1 MNKMTGAEALIKSV
-15 RQYGTDTLFGLP
+15 RRYDVDTIFGLP

-37 VYNEGDGI
+37 VYNEGDALRI
-45 RVFNSRH
+45 FNSRH

-57 YMAYGYARSSG
+57 YMAYGYARSTG

-77 GPGVLNTGSALCTA
+77 GPGILNTTSALCTA

-107 QWIGKGIGF
+107 KWIGKGVGF

-136 IEAPADAPRLVN
+136 IEKPADAPRLVKQ
-148 RAFREMCSGRPR
+148 AFREMTSGRPR

-165 MAPDV
+165 MAPDI
-170 MGLQEDVELLPPS
+170 MGLQEEVELLPPS
-183 PAPEPAQADPDLLEA
+183 PAPEPLRADPDLVEA
-198 AARLLGKARRPLIVF
+198 AARLLGKAKQPLIVF
-213 GHGCVDAGEELLQV
+213 GHGCVDAGTELLQ
-227 AKILQAPCTTQ
+227 AAEILQAPCTTL
-238 WGGKGIIDE
+238 WSGKGIIDD
-247 RHYLSQPYSAGHR
+247 RHYLSQPYAAGHQ
-260 LWAGADAVLA
+260 LWATADVVLA
-270 AGTRLDIPQ
+270 VGTRLDNPQ
-279 LQWGLDDG
+279 LQWGLDDE
-287 LKIVRIDIDPVQL
+287 LKIIRIDIDAEQIT
-300 ANIAEPEIG
+300 NIADPEIG
-309 IVADAKSALADLV
+309 IVADAKSALSDLIS
-322 TALERHNIAR
+322 ALARHNNAR
-332 KSREEELTCLKT
+332 KLRKEELTGLKA
-344 AMFREYEQNVGPQME
+344 AMFRKFEQDVGSANAH

-378 TQVGYA
+378 TQAGYA
-384 SWFGFPVYRPRHF
+384 SWYGFPVYRPRHF

-413 LGVQAAH
+413 LGVQIAN
-420 PGKKVVALGGDGGF
+420 PDKKVVVLGGDGGF
-434 MYQATELATAVK
+434 MYQATEMATAVK

-464 QRAQQEE
+464 QRAQQEQ
-471 FGGNVIGSDLSNPDF
+471 FGGNVIGSDLTNPDF

-492 FGAPGLRVE
+492 FGAPGFRVE
-501 TAGQLRKALRQAFRE
+501 TTEQLRKALQAAFKE
-516 TGPVLIEMPSAG
+516 AGPVLIEMPSTG
-528 MPNPWPYILMPRN
+528 MPSPWPYILLPRN
-541 RGLKTGDR
+541 RG
-549 GRI
+549 

>member
-1 MSRMTGAEAIVKSL
+1 MSKMTGAEAIIKSV
-15 RQYGTDTLFGLP
+15 RRYGVDTVFGLP

-37 VYNEGDGI
+37 MHNEGDSL
-45 RVFNSRH
+45 RVINSRH

-57 YMAYGYARSSG
+57 YMAYGYARSTG
-68 RVGVYTVVP
+68 RVGVYSVVP
-77 GPGVLNTGSALCTA
+77 GPGILNTTSALCTA

-107 QWIGKGIGF
+107 QWIGKGVGF

-126 LQRLTKWAER
+126 LQRLTKWAQR
-136 IEAPADAPRLVN
+136 IDKPADAPRLVN
-148 RAFREMCSGRPR
+148 RAFRELNSGRIR

-170 MGLQEDVELLPPS
+170 MGMREDVELLLPS
-183 PAPEPAQADPDLLEA
+183 PVPEPVQADPDLIDA
-198 AARLLGKARRPLIVF
+198 AARLLGKAKNPIIVI
-213 GHGCVDAGEELLQV
+213 GHGCVDAGPELLQV
-227 AKILQAPCTTQ
+227 AQALQAPCTTL
-238 WGGKGIIDE
+238 WSGKGIIDD
-247 RHYLSQPYSAGHR
+247 RHYLSQPYSAGHK
-260 LWAGADAVLA
+260 LWATADVVLA
-270 AGTRLDIPQ
+270 VGTRLDNPQ
-279 LQWGLDDG
+279 LQWGLDEN
-287 LKIVRIDIDPVQL
+287 LKVIRIDIDASQIT
-300 ANIAEPEIG
+300 NIANPEIG
-309 IVADAKSALADLV
+309 IVADAKSALSDLAA
-322 TALERHNIAR
+322 ALDRHNIAR
-332 KSREEELTCLKT
+332 KSRKEELAGLKT
-344 AMFREYEQNVGPQME
+344 AMFRKYEQDVGPQMQ

-384 SWFGFPVYRPRHF
+384 SWYGFPVYRPRHF
-397 ISSGYQGNLGY
+397 IGSGYQGNLGY

-413 LGVQAAH
+413 LGVQAAN
-420 PGKKVVALGGDGGF
+420 PGRKVVALGGDGGF
-434 MYQATELATAVK
+434 MYQATEMATAVK

-492 FGAPGLRVE
+492 FGAPGFRVE
-501 TAGQLRKALRQAFRE
+501 TPEQLRKALQAAFKE
-516 TGPVLIEMPSAG
+516 TGPVLIEMPSTG
-528 MPNPWPYILMPRN
+528 MPSPWPYILLPRN
-541 RGLKTGDR
+541 RGL
-549 GRI
+549 

>member
-1 MSRMTGAEAIVKSL
+1 MNKMTGAEALIKSV
-15 RQYGTDTLFGLP
+15 RSYDVDTIFGLP

-37 VYNEGDGI
+37 VYNEGDAI
-45 RVFNSRH
+45 RIFNSRH

-57 YMAYGYARSSG
+57 YMAYGYARSTG

-77 GPGVLNTGSALCTA
+77 GPGILNTTSALCTA

-107 QWIGKGIGF
+107 KWIGKGVGF

-136 IEAPADAPRLVN
+136 IEKPADAPRLVN
-148 RAFREMCSGRPR
+148 QAFREMNSGRPR

-165 MAPDV
+165 MAPDI
-170 MGLQEDVELLPPS
+170 MGLQEEVELLPPS
-183 PAPEPAQADPDLLEA
+183 PAPEHLRADPDLIEA
-198 AARLLGKARRPLIVF
+198 AARLLGKAKQPLIVF
-213 GHGCVDAGEELLQV
+213 GHGCVDAGTELLQ
-227 AKILQAPCTTQ
+227 AAEILQAPCTTL
-238 WGGKGIIDE
+238 WSGKGIIDD
-247 RHYLSQPYSAGHR
+247 RHYLSQPYAAGHQ
-260 LWAGADAVLA
+260 LWATADVVLA
-270 AGTRLDIPQ
+270 VGTRLDNPQ
-279 LQWGLDDG
+279 LQWGLDDE
-287 LKIVRIDIDPVQL
+287 LKIIRIDIDAEQIT
-300 ANIAEPEIG
+300 NIADPEIG
-309 IVADAKSALADLV
+309 IVADAKSALSDLIS
-322 TALERHNIAR
+322 ALARHNNAR
-332 KSREEELTCLKT
+332 KLRKEELTGLKA
-344 AMFREYEQNVGPQME
+344 AMFRKFEQDVGPQMR

-378 TQVGYA
+378 TQAGYA
-384 SWFGFPVYRPRHF
+384 SWYGFPVYRPRHF

-413 LGVQAAH
+413 LGVQIAN
-420 PGKKVVALGGDGGF
+420 PDKKVVVLGGDGGF
-434 MYQATELATAVK
+434 MYQATEMATAVK

-464 QRAQQEE
+464 QRAQQEQ
-471 FGGNVIGSDLSNPDF
+471 FGGNVIGSDLTNPDF

-492 FGAPGLRVE
+492 FGAPGFRVE
-501 TAGQLRKALRQAFRE
+501 TTEQLRKALQAAFRE
-516 TGPVLIEMPSAG
+516 TGPVLIEMPSTG
-528 MPNPWPYILMPRN
+528 MPSPWPYIILPRA
-541 RGLKTGDR
+541 RP
-549 GRI
+549 

>member
-1 MSRMTGAEAIVKSL
+1 MSKMTGAEALIKSV
-15 RQYGTDTLFGLP
+15 RRYGVDTVFGLP

-37 VYNEGDGI
+37 IFNEGDSLRI
-45 RVFNSRH
+45 VNSRH

-57 YMAYGYARSSG
+57 YMAYGYARSTG

-77 GPGVLNTGSALCTA
+77 GPGILNTTSALCTA
-91 YAGNERV
+91 YACNERV

-107 QWIGKGIGF
+107 QWIGRGVGF

-136 IEAPADAPRLVN
+136 IETPAQAPRLVN
-148 RAFREMCSGRPR
+148 RAFQEMHSGRAR

-165 MAPDV
+165 MSPDI
-170 MGLQEDVELLPPS
+170 MGLQENVELLPPS
-183 PAPEPAQADPDLLEA
+183 PVPEPVQADPDLTEA
-198 AARLLGKARRPLIVF
+198 AARLLGKAKRPLIVI
-213 GHGCVDAGEELLQV
+213 GHGCVDAGAELLQV
-227 AKILQAPCTTQ
+227 AEILQAPCTTL
-238 WGGKGIIDE
+238 WNGKGIIDD
-247 RHYLSQPYSAGHR
+247 RHFLSQPYSAGHQ
-260 LWAGADAVLA
+260 LWATADVVLA
-270 AGTRLDIPQ
+270 VGTRLDIPQ
-279 LQWGLDDG
+279 LQWGLDDD
-287 LKIVRIDIDPVQL
+287 LKIVRIDIDAAQIS
-300 ANIAEPEIG
+300 NIANPEIG
-309 IVADAKSALADLV
+309 IVADAKSALTDLV
-322 TALERHNIAR
+322 TALARHNTAR
-332 KSREEELTCLKT
+332 KSRKEELTRLKT
-344 AMFREYEQNVGPQME
+344 AMFRKYEQDVGPQMR

-384 SWFGFPVYRPRHF
+384 SWYGFPVYRPRHF
-397 ISSGYQGNLGY
+397 IGSGYQGNLGY

-413 LGVQAAH
+413 LGVQVAN
-420 PGKKVVALGGDGGF
+420 PDRKVVVLGGDGGF
-434 MYQATELATAVK
+434 MYQATEMATAVK
-446 YRLNLVNI
+446 YGLNLVNI

-471 FGGNVIGSDLSNPDF
+471 FSGNVIGSDLCNPDF

-492 FGAPGLRVE
+492 FGALGLRVE
-501 TAGQLRKALRQAFRE
+501 TTEQLQKALQTAFKE

-528 MPNPWPYILMPRN
+528 MPSPWPYILLPRN
-541 RGLKTGDR
+541 RGL
-549 GRI
+549 